1 MKKAVETQGKKIEEL
16 EEICIDLQNS
26 SGKSSGNT
34 MQGDE
39 VLINGKTQTYL
50 RSRIQFQSS
59 LYECVKIL
67 ATEVFTE
74 QELQDCSISG
84 KRTCKSSPA
93 GVRPPLDQQTLQVIE
108 TIMKEKDPATVN
120 HKWFVEKI
128 QSVQKVLR
136 RKTQASGVQ

>member
-1 MKKAVETQGKKIEEL
+1 MELQGTKIDEQEEL
-16 EEICIDLQNS
+16 CINLQNS
-26 SGKSSGNT
+26 SGNSGNAT
-34 MQGDE
+34 HDNE

-50 RSRIQFQSS
+50 RSKIQFQSS

-74 QELQDCSISG
+74 QELQDCSVSG

-108 TIMKEKDPATVN
+108 VECFIVTEIVDL
-120 HKWFVEKI
+120 FVEGHCHPVKLL
-128 QSVQKVLR
+128 KV
-136 RKTQASGVQ
+136 

>member
-1 MKKAVETQGKKIEEL
+1 MELQGTKIDEL
-16 EEICIDLQNS
+16 EEMCINLQNS
-26 SGKSSGNT
+26 SGNSGNAT
-34 MQGDE
+34 HDNE

-50 RSRIQFQSS
+50 RSKIQFQSS

-74 QELQDCSISG
+74 QELQDCSVSG
-84 KRTCKSSPA
+84 KRTCKSSPV

-108 TIMKEKDPATVN
+108 TIIKEKDPTTVN